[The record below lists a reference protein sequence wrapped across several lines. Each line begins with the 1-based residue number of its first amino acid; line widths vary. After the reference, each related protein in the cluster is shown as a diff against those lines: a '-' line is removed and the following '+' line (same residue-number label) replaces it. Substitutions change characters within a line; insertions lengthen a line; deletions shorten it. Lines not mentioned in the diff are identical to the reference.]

1 MNHVQQLFS
10 YPFIKRSLKKL
21 DFGDLYMITYLPLI
35 YPLLSKIKPI
45 RNLYHIVD
53 EWRGL
58 ANLPITVSKLIIKY
72 FNFSDIT
79 VVTSQSL
86 YDRYKPFS
94 KEIRLLRH
102 GTDTKLFNKVF
113 ASELQVAEELRE
125 LSGKKVGYYGALH
138 KLDYELV
145 FEVSSELRD
154 LNFIFIG
161 PTSGPQG
168 LNKQLKLPPNCYV
181 WDSWNRN
188 KLPSFLAGLDVFWM
202 PFLDNELTQ
211 FMSPIKIYEVMSA
224 GLPIV
229 STNLKETRLVGG
241 NLNKYANNN
250 EEHIKFINEF
260 IHSSSYEL
268 SRKRVE
274 YTKNFDWS
282 QRREIFFNY
291 LFGDKTN

>member
-1 MNHVQQLFS
+1 M
-10 YPFIKRSLKKL
+10 
-21 DFGDLYMITYLPLI
+21 
-35 YPLLSKIKPI
+35 
-45 RNLYHIVD
+45 
-53 EWRGL
+53 
-58 ANLPITVSKLIIKY
+58 
-72 FNFSDIT
+72 
-79 VVTSQSL
+79 
-86 YDRYKPFS
+86 
-94 KEIRLLRH
+94 
-102 GTDTKLFNKVF
+102 
-113 ASELQVAEELRE
+113 
-125 LSGKKVGYYGALH
+125 
-138 KLDYELV
+138 
-145 FEVSSELRD
+145 
-154 LNFIFIG
+154 
-161 PTSGPQG
+161 
-168 LNKQLKLPPNCYV
+168 
-181 WDSWNRN
+181 
-188 KLPSFLAGLDVFWM
+188 AGLDVFWM